1 MNGKE
6 VEGFNKQVDI
16 LDLLAA
22 LNAGKRLIIGGTL
35 ILCVLAGALSFL
47 LPKEYQAQVQLLPPK
62 EQKKGFGFA
71 DLLSELPIPALRLG
85 EKGTPADIFVAILKS
100 PTMRRRMVLDFDLM
114 RLYEVEGMEDAIEI
128 LEKKTMVGK
137 SEEGTIIIAV
147 LDRDP
152 QRAADMTNHYI
163 VLLDSTNKS
172 LSQTAA
178 RERYEFI
185 LDLKGSEEVK
195 LEEAMDRLQEFQAE
209 HNAISIQD
217 QAKAV
222 IRAAAEMQMVTMELE
237 ITRQGL
243 LASGFSSTHP
253 QVQKIE
259 QEFMLRQ
266 QALAFLRDGMNSEKQ
281 DIRQRITQQLQLEEN
296 LFLPLREI
304 PQVAQDYAN
313 IEKDVL
319 VQAALLKLLLEQE
332 AESLIEATNT
342 TSTVQVLDP
351 ATVPEKKARPRRFL
365 IVFVTGVLSIFAA
378 TFYVMGRVYV
388 RTLQVRWRA
397 AYQS

>member
-62 EQKKGFGFA
+62 EQKQGFGFA

-222 IRAAAEMQMVTMELE
+222 ILAAAEMQMVTMELE